1 MSGTVMLSGAVLLV
15 LASYVSA
22 VAVALLVIS
31 RSALESRLSES
42 GRHTQA
48 AWLYAHLIEVRM
60 AVLLARTILRVAV
73 FAVVLVGIV
82 GVGEGAVLT
91 AGSLAAAGAL
101 AVLLLWVATGVLA
114 SAIARYAS
122 VGLITGAMPILRAL
136 AIVCS
141 PLTRALSFV
150 DEVVR
155 RLSGANLRERD
166 AEAEAALLRSIDDTH
181 REGGLDERSAALL
194 ENVVEFSSTDVG
206 EVMTPRTDID
216 GIELTDDLA
225 SIRSFI
231 VRVGHSRI
239 PVFEENLDHI
249 VGVLYVKDLVTY
261 LGADASD
268 FRLRPMLRQPIVVP
282 DTKPVREML
291 GDFQRS
297 EIHMAVVIDEYGGTA
312 GIVTIEDVLEE
323 IVGEIHDEHDPE
335 IAGEPSLTE
344 IDERHT
350 EVDGRYHIDD
360 LNERLGLSLPED
372 EEFDTVAGFILARL
386 GHVPREGESFVSHAA
401 RFTALAT
408 TATHVRRIG
417 VELLE
422 PSTSAGK
429 TAD

>member
-1 MSGTVMLSGAVLLV
+1 MSGTVILSGAVLLA
-15 LASYVSA
+15 LGTYVSA

-31 RSALESRLSES
+31 RSALESRLSAS
-42 GRHTQA
+42 GRQAQA

-60 AVLLARTILRVAV
+60 AVLLVRTILRVAV

-82 GVGEGAVLT
+82 GIGEEAVLT

-101 AVLLLWVATGVLA
+101 AVLLLWVATGVVA

-122 VGLITGAMPILRAL
+122 VGLVTGGMPILRAL

-141 PLTRALSFV
+141 PLTRGLSFV

-261 LGADASD
+261 LGADGSD
-268 FRLRPMLRQPIVVP
+268 FRLRPILRQPIVVP

-312 GIVTIEDVLEE
+312 GIVTIENVLEE

-335 IAGEPSLTE
+335 VAEEPSLTE

-401 RFTALAT
+401 RFTALAA